1 MLLDPLIKSSPQLS
15 GGLGFI
21 AGQDPGLVTVA
32 GSPAR
37 RPVYL
42 FEKTGMRL
50 VDTQYSGADGTYRF
64 DGLSTDRR
72 FVVVAFDTEEQ
83 FNAVIRD
90 NITPATES

>member
-1 MLLDPLIKSSPQLS
+1 MLHEPMIRSSPKFS

-32 GSPAR
+32 GAAAR

-50 VDTQYSGADGTYRF
+50 VATQYSGEDGTYRF
-64 DGLSTDRR
+64 DGLSTEKR
-72 FVVVAFDTEEQ
+72 FVVVAFDTEQQ

-90 NITPATES
+90 NITPAPMA

>member
-1 MLLDPLIKSSPQLS
+1 MLLDTLIRSSPLLL

-32 GSPAR
+32 GAAAR

-50 VDTQYSGADGTYRF
+50 VATQYSGEDGTYRF
-64 DGLSTDRR
+64 DGLSTEKR
-72 FVVVAFDTEEQ
+72 FVVVAFDTEQQ

-90 NITPATES
+90 NITPAPMA